1 MRRYQKTGISLEI
14 RGFVSNFTLKMRSS
28 TPDFTGKCGI
38 ALPIFMVLPDILNQ
52 HNSIKNDRIM
62 EKKEKQPLSVGMKL
76 CRVIGVVLV
85 CAAIGYLIWSGD
97 FDHKGI
103 VGYVDD
109 FMLFM
114 AAYTFARGSFLRPER
129 RYIRRQLYMLSS
141 LFALLALCWV
151 IMLAF
156 IK

>member
-1 MRRYQKTGISLEI
+1 
-14 RGFVSNFTLKMRSS
+14 
-28 TPDFTGKCGI
+28 
-38 ALPIFMVLPDILNQ
+38 
-52 HNSIKNDRIM
+52 M
-62 EKKEKQPLSVGMKL
+62 ERKERQEVGAGMKV

-85 CAAIGYLIWSGD
+85 LAAIAYVIWHGD
-97 FDHKGI
+97 FDEKGI

-109 FMLFM
+109 FMVFM
-114 AAYTFARGSFLRPER
+114 AAFTFAHGSFQRPER

>member
-1 MRRYQKTGISLEI
+1 
-14 RGFVSNFTLKMRSS
+14 
-28 TPDFTGKCGI
+28 
-38 ALPIFMVLPDILNQ
+38 
-52 HNSIKNDRIM
+52 M
-62 EKKEKQPLSVGMKL
+62 EKKERQEVSVGMKV

-85 CAAIGYLIWSGD
+85 LAAIAYVIWHGD
-97 FDHKGI
+97 FDEKGI

-109 FMLFM
+109 FMVFM
-114 AAYTFARGSFLRPER
+114 AAFTFAHGSFQRPER